1 MKFNQ
6 KLQSINIGENKIE
19 TDGANKV
26 ANTLVL
32 LPNLHS
38 LYIYSI
44 IK

>member
-1 MKFNQ
+1 M
-6 KLQSINIGENKIE
+6 GENKIE

-26 ANTLVL
+26 AEALVL
-32 LPNLHS
+32 LPNLLS